1 VTDQVKDYEVG
12 YGRPPLHSRFKKGE
26 CPNVKGRGKQKPK
39 EMADVIQDVLS
50 EEVEYREGRRIRT
63 ASKQELLIRKIF
75 WAAIR
80 GDVRSADALLKLR
93 AHAENHGSVGPLVV
107 QIINDPEGEGDYRE
121 QWIKGERGYR

>member
-1 VTDQVKDYEVG
+1 
-12 YGRPPLHSRFKKGE
+12 
-26 CPNVKGRGKQKPK
+26 VKGRGKQKPK